1 MKKSYRNTLS
11 LALPCLLAALLGLML
26 SNKSSD
32 ENHALLNRTEQRSA
46 DVNVAALQLQIAQ
59 ADESLTALRNL
70 RNVSLTDEQVV
81 SLTKRRETM
90 RQLMKVDPA
99 FALANAISW
108 SDYEALP
115 EEAKGYVEQP
125 FSGIGDLSILP
136 NCGAISNPLLRDQ
149 PAQSVRL
156 LLGRNEYDV
165 VMESGKLPA
174 LSKEKLPVAGIQ
186 LDGVAVVA
194 DAPLRMASLAD
205 IEAAKLPAG
214 APDATV
220 DLWTG
225 EPLIDEPITLIA
237 GGKWFQLNSQQS
249 ANELSAFLAKINQLE
264 GPFSGAQAFFDVA
277 AGTTERAIDQTQIN
291 NTAVRLS
298 YPYSATTNRMLL
310 IRLDFADAPESVV
323 VDPVEQAAF
332 LNGRVATGFWEISY
346 GKLNF
351 VADVSAD
358 VIRLGNRGLYSSTYG
373 AASTNHSLLYSDA
386 VDAYCARYSLS
397 RTTVENTYRHICVTY
412 KAFGMTPLLGV
423 LGGRATWIDA
433 DQLSYYGYVHEL
445 GHNLTLNH
453 ATTWNTTNGTVVGA
467 GTQEEYGNSW
477 DPMGSGGYPDHYH
490 AQAKVRVGW
499 FDATNW
505 DNASVTGSGV
515 RRIYRFDH
523 PATNPA
529 NSLRA
534 VRVNKGGAND
544 FYWIDYRK
552 GVTNNPWFSNG
563 VVLQWQASGANN
575 SRMLDTT
582 PNSVNGRADSALTIG
597 RTYSDSVAGVHIT
610 PMAQGG
616 SGADAWID
624 VNVQVGNAPSNQ
636 APTVSVSAASSI
648 KANEPLLYTASATDA
663 DGDTLA
669 YAWNWGDGT
678 PSTNAA
684 QASHRWLAAGTYTVT
699 VTVSDMKGGSGTASM
714 NVTVTDILS
723 QWTEQTAFAG
733 QDMYE
738 VTYKHGR
745 FIASDFWRL
754 RFSVDGSTWQE
765 VSQSGAYSTAAA
777 DDSLNFVAVGQNGRI
792 QHSLDGRTWTTR
804 PVVTPN
810 KTLNHVVYGNGTFVA
825 VGETGAVARS
835 TDGGL
840 TWTNHTIAGADTL
853 HNVTYGNGIFMAY
866 AYFQLWASADGGV
879 TWVNRWDNLPNTAG
893 SGISLR
899 RIHFHNDCFFLYGN
913 NSDVRVSED
922 GLSWDRSYT
931 VFNGSHTLLRA
942 VSHGDRLIGLGYL
955 EDSGLNPAAPALLN
969 TTDGYQWFESNTS
982 PVVLPLDLDFT
993 YADGRYFGVHG
1004 EKIYATAR
1012 DYPSN
1017 QAPVVSI
1024 TGPTSATVLQA
1035 NSFSANVTDADG
1047 DAVTL
1052 MWDFLD
1058 GSLLEGAVNVSKSY
1072 QVGGNF
1078 TIRCTATDS
1087 KGGVTV
1093 ATHNITIADP
1103 LNTWVNGEVAPSR
1116 SMTTVHYLNG
1126 RYIASSNG
1134 NMHFSLDGVSWTS
1147 QAMRDGDFRGR
1158 AIAWDGTRY
1167 VMVGEWYSGA
1177 LGWHARAWT
1186 SVDGKTWS
1194 VDGSFVHADSIWD
1207 LTYKNGTF
1215 LAVGENGL
1223 VARSTDGGLTWS
1235 TSAIS
1240 GAATLRAV
1248 TATNSG
1254 YVAIDSNQVWTSVDG
1269 ITWTERT
1276 SGLQNFS
1283 ELKDIAANGDTVA
1296 ITGWLTGIQV
1306 SLDGGVTYTRKSI
1319 SGGNDDLFRLTFGN
1333 GVFVASGNV
1342 GGNPSIVLSRN
1353 GIDWFKN
1360 AVTNVPSNTAMTFGN
1375 SRFLGVQGSN
1385 GDTYYSDSF
1394 FPNNQVPSGSIAG
1407 PATANARAAVSFSAN
1422 ATDADGD
1429 PLVYIWNF
1437 NDGQPLLDG
1446 TNVSKTYLIGGSYTV
1461 NLTITDSHGGVTQLT
1476 HNITVEDPLA
1486 PAQWIK
1492 RTTPVTSTRGLS
1504 DIAVGQSSTGAEQ
1517 LFAVGN
1523 FYAFASADG
1532 TNWSTIVN
1540 NDDLRDMRGVI
1551 YTGGRYLMCG
1561 EKYAFDGTGWKG
1573 AVFAATNIGGANTIA
1588 DVYRN
1593 TTAANTGALND
1604 IAIGGSNIVVAVGN
1618 GGRITRSADNGTT
1631 WTEVTHG
1638 LTTNQLKAVAYHSGK
1653 FVATGNNL
1661 ILTSDDEGVTWSN
1674 QTTALGVGSVWVESA
1689 AYVNDRF
1696 LFGGYLAHIRSSTN
1710 QLASL
1715 NTITLSPGQRTLG
1728 YAYQNGIYLAVGELD
1743 SSGTTPSNAVS
1754 IDGVNWSR
1762 VTMTAQEK
1770 RKAVVPFKGTFV
1782 TVGEK
1787 LSIWQ
1792 SGSVLIPQL
1801 LVKNASNVD
1810 LPNASGIH
1818 EFGRIVPSSS
1828 TSTTF
1833 SLHNTGSGPLQVT
1846 NLQTSGDFTV
1856 SGLTLPATIPV
1867 GGNAT
1872 ITVQFASSGSGVKNG
1887 SLSITSDG
1895 ASGQAY
1901 VVNLLGLANTPPVF
1915 SGMSITVAQGDQNV
1929 IQDAKILMRSSDAEN
1944 HTMSVVG
1951 IAQNTT
1957 AQGGSISRAAGQ
1969 VTYQAAAAYVGSD
1982 SFTVTLSDGF
1992 STTEALIQVNVIA
2005 DPGMNPNNPPKITMN
2020 GATPSVTFF
2029 GIPGRTYGIQRS
2041 TNLTNW
2047 SQIGTA
2053 QVLPSGQVQFSDAAP
2068 PPGSAFYRIV
2078 FPAQ

>member
-1 MKKSYRNTLS
+1 MLRNPQSQVVAPPMPSQQTTIAPMTETMRHVVADLTKREQ
-11 LALPCLLAALLGLML
+11 G
-26 SNKSSD
+26 
-32 ENHALLNRTEQRSA
+32 ALLNQPLSE
-46 DVNVAALQLQIAQ
+46 
-59 ADESLTALRNL
+59 
-70 RNVSLTDEQVV
+70 EQV
-81 SLTKRRETM
+81 SILLERRSWM
-90 RQLMKVDPA
+90 KQAMKVDPA
-99 FALANAISW
+99 AALEHAISF
-108 SDYEALP
+108 SEYEALS
-115 EEAKGYVEQP
+115 EEAKRYVEQP
-125 FSGIGDLSILP
+125 FSGIGALSILP

-174 LSKEKLPVAGIQ
+174 MSKEKLPVAGIR

-194 DAPLRMASLAD
+194 DAPLRMTSLAD

-225 EPLIDEPITLIA
+225 EPLIDEPITVIA
-237 GGKWFQLNSQQS
+237 GGKWFQMNSQQS
-249 ANELSAFLAKINQLE
+249 VDELSAFLEKINQLE

-351 VADVSAD
+351 VADVSTD

-499 FDATNW
+499 FDASNW

-636 APTVSVSAASSI
+636 APIVSVSAASTI
-648 KANEPLLYTASATDA
+648 KANEPLLFTASAIDA

-765 VSQSGAYSTAAA
+765 VSQSGAYATAAA

-792 QHSLDGRTWTTR
+792 QHSPDGRTWTTR

-825 VGETGAVARS
+825 VGETGSVARS

-866 AYFQLWASADGGV
+866 AYFQLWASSDGGV
-879 TWVNRWDNLPNTAG
+879 TWVNRWDNLPDTAS

-899 RIHFHNDCFFLYGN
+899 RIHFHDDCFFLYGN

-1093 ATHNITIADP
+1093 ATHNITITDP

-1116 SMTTVHYLNG
+1116 SMTTVHYVNG

-1134 NMHFSLDGVSWTS
+1134 NMHFSLDGVNWTS
-1147 QAMRDGDFRGR
+1147 QAMKDGDFRGR

-1177 LGWHARAWT
+1177 LGWHARVWT

-1194 VDGSFVHADSIWD
+1194 VDGTFVHADSIWD

-1248 TATNSG
+1248 AATNSG
-1254 YVAIDSNQVWTSVDG
+1254 YVTIDSNQVWSSVDG

-1306 SLDGGVTYTRKSI
+1306 SLDGGVTYTRKAI

-1360 AVTNVPSNTAMTFGN
+1360 AVSNVPSNTAMTFGN
-1375 SRFLGVQGSN
+1375 GRFLGVQGSN

-1492 RTTPVTSTRGLS
+1492 RTTPVTSTRSLS

-1573 AVFAATNIGGANTIA
+1573 AIFSATNVGGSHTIA
-1588 DVYRN
+1588 DVYR
-1593 TTAANTGALND
+1593 TSTGNTGALND
-1604 IAIGGSNIVVAVGN
+1604 IATGGTNIVVAVGN
-1618 GGRITRSADNGTT
+1618 DGRITRSTDNGTT
-1631 WTEVTHG
+1631 WTEIVHG
-1638 LTTNQLKAVAYHSGK
+1638 LTTTQLKAVAYHSGK

-1661 ILTSDDEGVTWSN
+1661 ILTSDDEGITWSN
-1674 QTTALGVGSVWVESA
+1674 QSTALGVGSVWVESA

-1762 VTMTAQEK
+1762 VTITAQEK

-1792 SGSVLIPQL
+1792 SGNVLIPQI
-1801 LVKNASNVD
+1801 LVKNGTTVLPSVTGTYDFGSVVPGASTSVN
-1810 LPNASGIH
+1810 LTIANEGSAALEISSITLGG
-1818 EFGRIVPSSS
+1818 EFSSS
-1828 TSTTF
+1828 F
-1833 SLHNTGSGPLQVT
+1833 VT
-1846 NLQTSGDFTV
+1846 
-1856 SGLTLPATIPV
+1856 PATIAAGASVTLPV
-1867 GGNAT
+1867 TYSPASVGTDSATLTIASNASAT
-1872 ITVQFASSGSGVKNG
+1872 AYTLQLSGVG
-1887 SLSITSDG
+1887 
-1895 ASGQAY
+1895 
-1901 VVNLLGLANTPPVF
+1901 NTPPVF
-1915 SGMSITVAQGDQNV
+1915 AGMTVNVVQGESNTISDSKLQTRMTDADGQTLTITGVAP
-1929 IQDAKILMRSSDAEN
+1929 A
-1944 HTMSVVG
+1944 
-1951 IAQNTT
+1951 TT
-1957 AQGGSISRAAGQ
+1957 AAGATVSRLASA
-1969 VTYQAAAAYVGSD
+1969 VSYLAPAAYVGAD
-1982 SFTVTLSDGF
+1982 SYQVLISDGF
-1992 STTEALIQVNVIA
+1992 VTVPGVITVNVIA
-2005 DPGMNPNNPPKITMN
+2005 DPGMNPNNPPKITLN
-2020 GATPSVTFF
+2020 GAIPSVRFF

-2047 SQIGTA
+2047 TQIGSAVA
-2053 QVLPSGQVQFSDAAP
+2053 QPSGEVIFQDQNP
-2068 PPGSAFYRIV
+2068 PQPSGFYRV
-2078 FPAQ
+2078 VYPAQ